1 MSGPSAETAA
11 ADRISGRDSATDPA
25 AVSGQTTAS
34 PPVIRFLEAGK
45 QYGEN
50 WALYPLSLSVRQGE
64 FLSVVGSSGGGKT
77 TLLKLINGL
86 LLPSCGR
93 VLVLGEDTARADLIA
108 LRRQIGYVIQ
118 GAALFPHL
126 SVAENIG
133 YVPRLS
139 GKRLSQA
146 RLEEL
151 MRLVDLS
158 PDLLSRYP
166 ISLSGGQQQ
175 RVGIARALAVEPRI
189 MLMDEPFGAVDEIT
203 RTVLQ
208 DSIQE
213 LHRTLGPTIVFV
225 THNIR
230 EALRLSDRV
239 LIIQQGR
246 VEQLGSPEEI
256 RQHPASDYVMRLL
269 R

>member
-1 MSGPSAETAA
+1 MAE
-11 ADRISGRDSATDPA
+11 
-25 AVSGQTTAS
+25 
-34 PPVIRFLEAGK
+34 PVIQFQNACK
-45 QYGEN
+45 KYGDTY
-50 WALYPLSLSVRQGE
+50 ALQPVTLDIASGE
-64 FLSVVGSSGGGKT
+64 FLSIVGSSGGGKT

-86 LLPSCGR
+86 LLPTSGK
-93 VLVLGEDTARADLIA
+93 VLVMGQDTTQVDLIQ

-126 SVAENIG
+126 TVADNIG
-133 YVPRLS
+133 YVPGLS
-139 GKRLSQA
+139 GQKLSGQ

-151 MRLVDLS
+151 MKLVDL
-158 PDLLSRYP
+158 PVNLLQRYP

-175 RVGIARALAVEPRI
+175 RVGIARALASQPRI

-213 LHRTLGPTIVFV
+213 LHQKLQTTIVFV

-239 LIIQQGR
+239 MIINHGEIQQR
-246 VEQLGSPEEI
+246 DTPANIQASPANEYVE
-256 RQHPASDYVMRLL
+256 RLL

>member
-1 MSGPSAETAA
+1 MAA
-11 ADRISGRDSATDPA
+11 
-25 AVSGQTTAS
+25 
-34 PPVIRFLEAGK
+34 PVIQFQQACK
-45 QYGEN
+45 QYGDT
-50 WALYPLSLSVRQGE
+50 WALQPLSLDIQQGE

-86 LLPSCGR
+86 LLPTSGK
-93 VLVLGEDTARADLIA
+93 VLVLGQDTTQVDLIA

-126 SVAENIG
+126 SVAANIG
-133 YVPRLS
+133 YVPALS
-139 GKRLSQA
+139 GQKLSQK

-151 MRLVDLS
+151 MQLVDLS
-158 PDLLSRYP
+158 PELLERYP

-175 RVGIARALAVEPRI
+175 RVGIARALASQPEI

-203 RTVLQ
+203 RTILQ
-208 DSIQE
+208 DSIQQ
-213 LHRTLGPTIVFV
+213 LHRQLQTTIVFV

-239 LIIQQGR
+239 LIINHGQIQ
-246 VEQLGSPEEI
+246 QLGSPDAI
-256 RQHPASDYVMRLL
+256 QAYPANQYVERLL

>member
-1 MSGPSAETAA
+1 MKSP
-11 ADRISGRDSATDPA
+11 IIQFQQ
-25 AVSGQTTAS
+25 VS
-34 PPVIRFLEAGK
+34 K
-45 QYGEN
+45 QYQPDN
-50 WALYPLSLSVRQGE
+50 YALAPLSLDIPEGE

-77 TLLKLINGL
+77 TFLKLINGL
-86 LLPSCGR
+86 LLPTSGK
-93 VLVLGEDTARADLIA
+93 VLVMGQDTSQVDLIA

-126 SVAENIG
+126 TVADNIG
-133 YVPRLS
+133 YVPSLS
-139 GKRLSQA
+139 GQKLGRERQ
-146 RLEEL
+146 EEL
-151 MRLVDLS
+151 MKLVDL
-158 PDLLSRYP
+158 PADLLNRYP

-175 RVGIARALAVEPRI
+175 RVGIARALASEPRI

-203 RTVLQ
+203 RSILQ

-213 LHRTLGPTIVFV
+213 LHRKVQTTIVFV

-239 LIIQQGR
+239 LIINQGTVQQ
-246 VEQLGSPEEI
+246 LASPEEI
-256 RQHPASDYVMRLL
+256 MAHPANEYVERLL

>member
-1 MSGPSAETAA
+1 MET
-11 ADRISGRDSATDPA
+11 
-25 AVSGQTTAS
+25 
-34 PPVIRFLEAGK
+34 VIQFQNACK
-45 QYGEN
+45 QYGEVY
-50 WALYPLSLSVRQGE
+50 ALQPLTLDIAQGE

-77 TLLKLINGL
+77 TLLKLVNGL
-86 LLPSCGR
+86 LLPTSGK
-93 VLVLGEDTARADLIA
+93 VLVMGQDTAQVDLIQ

-126 SVAENIG
+126 SVADNIS
-133 YVPRLS
+133 YVPGLS
-139 GKRLSQA
+139 GQKLPQQ

-151 MRLVDLS
+151 MKLVDL
-158 PDLLSRYP
+158 PADLLHRYP

-175 RVGIARALAVEPRI
+175 RVGIARALASQPRI

-208 DSIQE
+208 DSIQQ
-213 LHRTLGPTIVFV
+213 LHQQLQTTILFV

-239 LIIQQGR
+239 LIINHGQVQQ
-246 VEQLGSPEEI
+246 LDTPENI
-256 RQHPASDYVMRLL
+256 LAHPANEYVERLL

>member
-1 MSGPSAETAA
+1 MET
-11 ADRISGRDSATDPA
+11 
-25 AVSGQTTAS
+25 
-34 PPVIRFLEAGK
+34 VIQFQNACK
-45 QYGEN
+45 QYGEVY
-50 WALYPLSLSVRQGE
+50 ALQPLTLDIAQGE

-77 TLLKLINGL
+77 TLLKLVNGL
-86 LLPSCGR
+86 LLPTSGK
-93 VLVLGEDTARADLIA
+93 VLVMGQDTAQVDLIQ

-126 SVAENIG
+126 SVADNIS
-133 YVPRLS
+133 YVPGLS
-139 GKRLSQA
+139 GQKLSQQ

-151 MRLVDLS
+151 MKLVDL
-158 PDLLSRYP
+158 PADLLHRYP

-175 RVGIARALAVEPRI
+175 RVGIARALASQPRI

-208 DSIQE
+208 DSIQQ
-213 LHRTLGPTIVFV
+213 LHQQLQTTILFV

-239 LIIQQGR
+239 LIINHGQVQQ
-246 VEQLGSPEEI
+246 LDTPENI
-256 RQHPASDYVMRLL
+256 LAHPANEYVERLL